1 MEGLQAHLEV
11 RFAVLRKSGV
21 YHAPGKWFEWDENK
35 NHANIW
41 KHGFD
46 FVDAEK
52 MFGRTFLFHP
62 HTRQDYGERRCI
74 GIGMIR
80 GRTVVVIFTERG
92 PKTTAS
98 SR

>member
-11 RFAVLRKSGV
+11 RFAVPPKINLRPS
-21 YHAPGKWFEWDENK
+21 YQFEWDENK

-62 HTRQDYGERRCI
+62 DSRQD
-74 GIGMIR
+74 
-80 GRTVVVIFTERG
+80 
-92 PKTTAS
+92 
-98 SR
+98 